1 MHERPKDHLSYRR
14 GPVLGFPIA
23 ETILFFVLVLLL
35 ALSLV
40 LLKKDSEIRKLKET
54 VSAISENPVLA
65 NKISSL
71 NETVNSVPNDQNMS
85 DDMLNEIK
93 ALREDNKKLQQDVEA
108 LKKNLAEVDE
118 VLKDGN
124 LKSGDKRAE
133 SIREAV
139 TINGACDK
147 LSDQGGI
154 DSLVLS
160 LKIKDLEI
168 ATLKDEGRYLR
179 NEGGY
184 LRYQLE
190 NCRGPGKGPSYPEE
204 YFDF

>member
-1 MHERPKDHLSYRR
+1 M
-14 GPVLGFPIA
+14 
-23 ETILFFVLVLLL
+23 
-35 ALSLV
+35 
-40 LLKKDSEIRKLKET
+40 KET

-71 NETVNSVPNDQNMS
+71 NETVNPVPNGQNIS

-124 LKSGDKRAE
+124 LKSGDKRVE

-139 TINGACDK
+139 TIKGARDK
-147 LSDQGGI
+147 PSDQGGI

-179 NEGGY
+179 NEGSY
-184 LRYQLE
+184 LRNEGRYLRNQLE

-204 YFDF
+204 HFDF